1 MGPWT
6 YYSPL
11 WLGTIIAG
19 VVGYNALDQLP
30 PMAAWL
36 LWLVFVVGCVL
47 VGVQCQLV
55 MIGAQ
60 GVFAQVLPV
69 PRGRSIRGRG
79 AIAGGGFLLGW
90 VAFGVVS
97 GVLLLEE
104 LRVVPLVLA
113 GVSLVC
119 LAGAVVTYAWCWPF
133 AVRDF
138 DKRAMQSQK
147 M

>member
-19 VVGYNALDQLP
+19 VVGYSALDELP
-30 PMAAWL
+30 PMATWL
-36 LWLVFVVGCVL
+36 LWVVFVGGSVL
-47 VGVQCQLV
+47 VGVECQLV

-69 PRGRSIRGRG
+69 PRGRSIRGQG
-79 AIAGGGFLLGW
+79 AVIGGCFLLGW

-97 GVLLLEE
+97 SVLLLQQ
-104 LRVVPLVLA
+104 LHVVPLVLA
-113 GVSLVC
+113 GVSVVC

-138 DKRAMQSQK
+138 DKRATQSQK

>member
-30 PMAAWL
+30 PMATWL
-36 LWLVFVVGCVL
+36 LWLVFVVGSVL

-55 MIGAQ
+55 MIAAQ
-60 GVFAQVLPV
+60 GIFAQVLPV

-79 AIAGGGFLLGW
+79 ARFGGSLLLGW
-90 VAFGVVS
+90 VAFGSVA
-97 GVLLLEE
+97 GVLWLE
-104 LRVVPLVLA
+104 RVRVMPSVLA
-113 GVSLVC
+113 VVSLVC
-119 LAGAVVTYAWCWPF
+119 LAGAVVTYAWCWPT

-138 DKRAMQSQK
+138 DKRAG
-147 M
+147 